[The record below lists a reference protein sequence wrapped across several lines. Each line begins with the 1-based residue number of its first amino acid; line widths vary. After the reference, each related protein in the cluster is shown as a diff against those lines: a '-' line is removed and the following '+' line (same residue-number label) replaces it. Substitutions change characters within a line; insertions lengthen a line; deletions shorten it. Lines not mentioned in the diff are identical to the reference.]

1 MKWAMTAAAA
11 LALLAGLL
19 AADLLAQTPQ
29 QRDRLLEQSGFIM
42 RSADTPQKV
51 ARMDRLP
58 PLQFLA
64 RNSPHG
70 RYYLFADPKLCVCVF
85 LGTEQALTNYKSQVL
100 QVPANELA
108 PTQNAPPAPRNPFV
122 EVHEIGEDVFGD
134 PMDEDILEYRF

>member
-1 MKWAMTAAAA
+1 MKWAMTAARA

-19 AADLLAQTPQ
+19 AADLLAQTPL
-29 QRDRLLEQSGFIM
+29 QRDRLLEQAGFIM

-51 ARMDRLP
+51 ARMNWLP

-70 RYYLFADPKLCVCVF
+70 RYYLFADPNLCVCIFV
-85 LGTEQALTNYKSQVL
+85 GNEQALSNYKSQVM
-100 QVPANELA
+100 QVPASELA
-108 PTQNAPPAPRNPFV
+108 PTQNAPAASPNPFV

-134 PMDEDILEYRF
+134 PVDEDILEYRY